1 VELTARIR
9 AMAKI
14 KAAHVSD
21 RQEKQRLAAMVL
33 ERTGELQ
40 RELAG
45 RRQAEEELRR
55 AHAELIASYA
65 AAPVALLLV
74 DEDHRVTRL
83 NDAARRLT
91 ARIAEEAIGLRVG
104 EVLRCLHALDDRR
117 ARFARPSWARS
128 RIGRDATKWK
138 RRCPPPGMASG
149 AC

>member
-1 VELTARIR
+1 
-9 AMAKI
+9 MAKI

-65 AAPVALLLV
+65 AAPVALPP
-74 DEDHRVTRL
+74 
-83 NDAARRLT
+83 APARPRP
-91 ARIAEEAIGLRVG
+91 AGS
-104 EVLRCLHALDDRR
+104 LRCRSHPLRTAVQIVSGPALGCRR
-117 ARFARPSWARS
+117 
-128 RIGRDATKWK
+128 
-138 RRCPPPGMASG
+138 
-149 AC
+149 